1 MTQSTQGGTVT
12 QQVQS
17 TKDQIR
23 EFVKEAA
30 QRKGVTDVTDTLSLV
45 QSGVIDSMGIF
56 RLVSFLEENCKVRIA
71 DEEIVGENFETID
84 DIERFV
90 TTKLSK

>member
-1 MTQSTQGGTVT
+1 MT

-30 QRKGVTDVTDTLSLV
+30 QRKGVNDVTDTLSLV
-45 QSGVIDSMGIF
+45 QSGVIDSLGIF
-56 RLVSFLEENCKVRIA
+56 RLVSFLEESLKVRIS

-84 DIERFV
+84 DIDRFV
-90 TTKLSK
+90 TAKLSK

>member
-1 MTQSTQGGTVT
+1 VT

-45 QSGVIDSMGIF
+45 QSGVIDSLGIF

>member
-1 MTQSTQGGTVT
+1 MT

-17 TKDQIR
+17 TKEQIR
-23 EFVKEAA
+23 EFVREAA

-45 QSGVIDSMGIF
+45 QSGVIDSLGIF

>member
-1 MTQSTQGGTVT
+1 MT

-45 QSGVIDSMGIF
+45 QSGVIDSLGIF

>member
-45 QSGVIDSMGIF
+45 QSGVIDSLGIF

>member
-1 MTQSTQGGTVT
+1 VS

-30 QRKGVTDVTDTLSLV
+30 QRKGVNDVTDTLSLV
-45 QSGVIDSMGIF
+45 QSGVIDSLGIF
-56 RLVSFLEENCKVRIA
+56 RLVSFLEESLKVRIS

-84 DIERFV
+84 DIDRFV
-90 TTKLSK
+90 TAKLSK

>member
-1 MTQSTQGGTVT
+1 MS

-30 QRKGVTDVTDTLSLV
+30 QRKGVNDVTDTLSLV
-45 QSGVIDSMGIF
+45 QSGVIDSLGIF
-56 RLVSFLEENCKVRIA
+56 RLVSFLEENLKVRIS

-84 DIERFV
+84 DIDRFV
-90 TTKLSK
+90 TAKLSK

>member
-1 MTQSTQGGTVT
+1 MT

-30 QRKGVTDVTDTLSLV
+30 QRKGVNDVTDTLSLV
-45 QSGVIDSMGIF
+45 QSGVIDSLGIF

-71 DEEIVGENFETID
+71 DEEIVGENFETIN
-84 DIERFV
+84 DIDRFV

>member
-1 MTQSTQGGTVT
+1 MT

-23 EFVKEAA
+23 EFVREAA
-30 QRKGVTDVTDTLSLV
+30 QRKGVNDVTDTLSLV
-45 QSGVIDSMGIF
+45 QSGVIDSLGIF

>member
-1 MTQSTQGGTVT
+1 MTDSQSL
-12 QQVQS
+12 
-17 TKDQIR
+17 I
-23 EFVKEAA
+23 
-30 QRKGVTDVTDTLSLV
+30 
-45 QSGVIDSMGIF
+45 QSGVIDSLGIF

-90 TTKLSK
+90 STKLSR

>member
-1 MTQSTQGGTVT
+1 MT

-17 TKDQIR
+17 IKDQIR
-23 EFVKEAA
+23 EFVREAA
-30 QRKGVTDVTDTLSLV
+30 QRKGVTDVTDSQSLI
-45 QSGVIDSMGIF
+45 QSGVIDSLGIF

-71 DEEIVGENFETID
+71 DEEIVGENFETVD

-90 TTKLSK
+90 TTKLSR

>member
-1 MTQSTQGGTVT
+1 MP

-17 TKDQIR
+17 IKDQIR
-23 EFVKEAA
+23 EFVRDAA

-45 QSGVIDSMGIF
+45 QSGVIDSLGIF

-90 TTKLSK
+90 NTKLSR